1 MAEAAVDFT
10 GIVVSRQDYREHDAL
25 VRFLTQQYGF
35 KTFIARG
42 LKRPK
47 AKLAGV
53 TLPFTL
59 GDYVGVVRAQGL
71 SQLRTAKGTH
81 LFRQPMADIVINAY
95 ATYIFDL
102 IRMAFPEG
110 QAIPKWYDIGKN
122 VLLGLDRGLD
132 AGILANIVEIQLLP
146 AFGVAPQLRVCA
158 ICGRDDRPMDYS
170 ESAGGLICSRH
181 WAQDPHR
188 FHASA
193 KTIYYMRRFSVVN
206 IGQIQSIKVNNTTK
220 AELRTII
227 DRIYSDTVG
236 AYPRSKRFIDSLGQW
251 NEDFKPLPPRNTAPN
266 DQRSDDHDD

>member
-10 GIVVSRQDYREHDAL
+10 GIVVGRQDYREHDAL

-59 GDYVGVVRAQGL
+59 GDYVGVVRPNGL

-81 LFRQPMADIVINAY
+81 LFRTPMSDIIANAY

-110 QAIPKWYDIGKN
+110 QAIPKWYTTGKN
-122 VLLGLDRGLD
+122 VLLRLDRGLD
-132 AGILANIVEIQLLP
+132 PAVLANIIEIQLLP

-170 ESAGGLICSRH
+170 EAAGGLICDRH

-188 FHASA
+188 FHAGA

-206 IGQIQSIKVNNTTK
+206 IAQIQSIKINNTTK
-220 AELRTII
+220 AELRTIL
-227 DRIYSDTVG
+227 DQIYSDTVG

-251 NEDFKPLPPRNTAPN
+251 NQDFKPLAPRTEPGKGATDDD
-266 DQRSDDHDD
+266 DQ

>member
-1 MAEAAVDFT
+1 MVEAAIDFT
-10 GIVVSRQDYREHDAL
+10 GIVVSRQNFREHDAL
-25 VRFLTQQYGF
+25 VRFLTSQYGF

-59 GDYVGVVRAQGL
+59 GDYVGVVRAAGL
-71 SQLRTAKGTH
+71 SQLRTAKGTQ
-81 LFRQPMADIVINAY
+81 LFRQPMENIVTNAY

-102 IRMAFPEG
+102 IRAAFPEG
-110 QAIPKWYDIGKN
+110 QAIPRWYDIGKA
-122 VLLGLDRGLD
+122 VLLGMDRGLD
-132 AGILANIVEIQLLP
+132 PAILANIVEIQLLP

-170 ESAGGLICSRH
+170 EGAGGLICNRH
-181 WAQDPHR
+181 WAQEPYR

-193 KTIYYMRRFSVVN
+193 KAIYYLRRFSVVN
-206 IGQIQSIKVNNTTK
+206 INQVQSINVNVQTK

-236 AYPRSKRFIDSLGQW
+236 TYPRSKRFIDSLGQW
-251 NEDFKPLPPRNTAPN
+251 NQDFKPLKPRNASN
-266 DQRSDDHDD
+266 GEQSK